1 MNDGWILCALC
12 ALLPPALAYAWAT
25 WRLIRSTGRR
35 PASGT
40 EPIRYWL
47 QRPNVW
53 ARIQPWLERPQTAL
67 AYLEGGRCGQG
78 RLQQWLAESVGIAG
92 LVFEGGGALAVAAG
106 VPGLF
111 VPLVVL
117 AIAVPLL
124 RWKDLRRK
132 TEHRKRQIRLQLP
145 DLLSRLAILVHA
157 GENALRALERCAAR
171 RPAGEHPLYA
181 ELAAALEAIKRGE
194 SVAHA
199 LEEFGRRCA
208 VPEAKRFA
216 TTVLIHMRRGGDSLS
231 AALRELSRTMWE
243 QRKADARMLGEQ
255 ASARLAFPLVV
266 VFLLIM
272 VLVGTPTLLM
282 MG

>member
-1 MNDGWILCALC
+1 MKAAWTLV
-12 ALLPPALAYAWAT
+12 ALLPPVLAYAWAT
-25 WRLIRSTGRR
+25 WRQIRSTGRW
-35 PASGT
+35 PATGT

-47 QRPNVW
+47 QQPRIW
-53 ARIQPWLERPQTAL
+53 ARIQPWLEQPKAAL

-78 RLQQWLAESVGIAG
+78 RLQQWLAESIGLAG
-92 LVFEGGGALAVAAG
+92 LVFGPGGAVAAAAG
-106 VPGLF
+106 VPELF
-111 VPLVVL
+111 VALAVL
-117 AIAVPLL
+117 AFAVPLL

-132 TEHRKRQIRLQLP
+132 TEQRKRRIRLRLP
-145 DLLSRLAILVHA
+145 DLLSRLAIMVHA
-157 GENALRALERCAAR
+157 GENVFRALERCAAR
-171 RPAGEHPLYA
+171 RPVGEDPLYA

-199 LEEFGRRCA
+199 FEVFGRRCA

-216 TTVLIHMRRGGDSLS
+216 TTVLIHTRRGGDSLS

-243 QRKADARMLGEQ
+243 QRKAEARMLGEQ
-255 ASARLAFPLVV
+255 ASARLAFPLVI

-272 VLVGTPTLLM
+272 VLVGMPTLFM

>member
-1 MNDGWILCALC
+1 MNGGWTCV
-12 ALLPPALAYAWAT
+12 ALLPPVLAYAWAA
-25 WRLIRSTGRR
+25 WRLVRSTGRR
-35 PASGT
+35 PASAT

-67 AYLEGGRCGQG
+67 AYLEGSRCGPG
-78 RLQQWLAESVGIAG
+78 RLQQWLAESVAIGG
-92 LVFEGGGALAVAAG
+92 LVFEGGGVLAVTAG
-106 VPGLF
+106 VPGLL
-111 VPLVVL
+111 VPFGFL

-124 RWKDLRRK
+124 RWKDLQSK
-132 TEHRKRQIRLQLP
+132 MEQRKRRIRLQLP

-157 GENALRALERCAAR
+157 GENALRALERCTAG
-171 RPAGEHPLYA
+171 RPTEEHPLYA
-181 ELAAALEAIKRGE
+181 ELAAALEAIHRGE

-199 LEEFGRRCA
+199 LEEFGRRCG

-231 AALRELSRTMWE
+231 AALRELSRAMWE
-243 QRKADARMLGEQ
+243 QRKAAARMLGEQ
-255 ASARLAFPLVV
+255 ASSRLAFPLVII
-266 VFLLIM
+266 FLLIM
-272 VLVGTPTLLM
+272 VMVGTPTLLM